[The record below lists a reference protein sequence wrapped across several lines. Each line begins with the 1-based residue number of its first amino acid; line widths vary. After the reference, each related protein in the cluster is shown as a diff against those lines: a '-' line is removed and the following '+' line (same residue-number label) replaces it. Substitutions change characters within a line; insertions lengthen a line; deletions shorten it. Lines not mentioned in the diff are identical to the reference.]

1 MTRPPRST
9 ASAPSG
15 PEPPLEPFHY
25 LGPALRRL
33 RVKRG
38 LEQAETARMSGV
50 TKAMMCG
57 YEKRGAKPSLGSLAK
72 ILAALRTD
80 LGELHR
86 EMEQARLREEGMPE
100 AAPETVLPD
109 LLQALARSLEETSQQ
124 MREAIR
130 R

>member
-1 MTRPPRST
+1 MSDSRKRPSPDS
-9 ASAPSG
+9 SG
-15 PEPPLEPFHY
+15 PEPPLTRFRY
-25 LGPALRRL
+25 LGPALKRL

-38 LEQAETARMSGV
+38 LEQAETARLAGL

-57 YEKRGAKPSLGSLAK
+57 YEKGSTRPNLGSLEK
-72 ILAALRTD
+72 ILAALKAD

-86 EMEQARLREEGMPE
+86 EMERERSQEQGP
-100 AAPETVLPD
+100 APGAPEEVLPD

-124 MREAIR
+124 FREAAR

>member
-1 MTRPPRST
+1 MTQSSRST
-9 ASAPSG
+9 DPAPSE
-15 PEPPLEPFHY
+15 PERSGELFHY

-38 LEQAETARMSGV
+38 LEQAETARMAGV

-86 EMEQARLREEGMPE
+86 EMEQARLQEEGAPE
-100 AAPETVLPD
+100 AAPEAVLPD

-124 MREAIR
+124 MREAVR